1 MDKMQKLSPKVFESL
16 SAYIDGQ
23 LSPEEAQAI
32 EAKLAASIKFQQA
45 HDQLKAMR
53 ATVRAM
59 PQRKAPRNFI
69 LTRAEAAEAKRGRN
83 WSRAFGLAFSLCA
96 VLLVTLFS
104 YDGMSNLLGANKSA
118 FDSPS
123 NIEMAAPMAASDSAE
138 EMASEPRLMFDEVES
153 EKPVLLNWVPAA
165 GVGGGGGS
173 GPREIWSSTPED
185 ESPIEIQPQVASA
198 QPEQDPIEEE
208 LIHVHIHPISG
219 AVTICDPI
227 DGCGY
232 GSSSGA
238 VSEKENEHWVN
249 PDLIY
254 LDPITGEH
262 KLCEKPGACGESAG
276 IFASGKGADE
286 SSDEITPYESA
297 FPLILGLDHENEGEV
312 LSVSPSIEHEDLEA
326 KLSEQA
332 GDYAGDVDHQRYLQN
347 QLKLWLKIG
356 LASLA
361 ALFAVIW
368 LIIRRN

>member
-1 MDKMQKLSPKVFESL
+1 
-16 SAYIDGQ
+16 
-23 LSPEEAQAI
+23 
-32 EAKLAASIKFQQA
+32 
-45 HDQLKAMR
+45 
-53 ATVRAM
+53 
-59 PQRKAPRNFI
+59 
-69 LTRAEAAEAKRGRN
+69 
-83 WSRAFGLAFSLCA
+83 
-96 VLLVTLFS
+96 
-104 YDGMSNLLGANKSA
+104 
-118 FDSPS
+118 
-123 NIEMAAPMAASDSAE
+123 
-138 EMASEPRLMFDEVES
+138 MFDEVES

-254 LDPITGEH
+254 LDPITGER
-262 KLCEKPGACGESAG
+262 KLAGA
-276 IFASGKGADE
+276 KGSDE
-286 SSDEITPYESA
+286 SSDEIASQESA

-312 LSVSPSIEHEDLEA
+312 LSVSPNIQHEDLEA
-326 KLSEQA
+326 KLFEQT
-332 GDYAGDVDHQRYLQN
+332 GDYDGDIDHQRYLQD

-368 LIIRRN
+368 LIIRRK